1 MKGAAVIIFLI
12 CIIILLAVIILC
24 QQFFILKNKHGI
36 QSELIKITDK
46 ISDILDKDTDEKIMV
61 FTDNK
66 VVMDLSGQINRLVL
80 DRQKVK
86 TDYRKQEISLKKM
99 LANISHDIKT
109 PLTVILGYLE
119 ILRLNDESNI
129 PLQKV
134 ETKAKQV
141 MELINQ
147 FFTFARLEAGDM
159 PVKME
164 KVNINELCRESIL
177 GFYEIL
183 IQKEFTVD
191 ISIPENNLSVY
202 GDREAVER
210 ILTNLIS
217 NAIRYGSDGQ
227 YIGISLYSE
236 NGYILIDIC
245 DKGKGIEKES
255 AGNVFER
262 LYTTGSMSG
271 SLTQGSGL
279 GLAIAKNLAKQMGGD
294 IFMESL
300 PGIKTVFTARLKEYN
315 ESLLKKPEITKT

>member
-1 MKGAAVIIFLI
+1 MNNTTVIVFLI
-12 CIIILLAVIILC
+12 CIIILLAGIILY
-24 QQFFILKNKHGI
+24 QQFFILKKKYKI
-36 QSELIKITDK
+36 QAELIEITHK

-66 VVMDLSGQINRLVL
+66 EVMDLSGQINRLVL

-86 TDYRKQEISLKKM
+86 TNYRKQEISLKKM
-99 LANISHDIKT
+99 IANISHDIKT
-109 PLTVILGYLE
+109 LLTVILGYLE
-119 ILRLNDESNI
+119 IMRINDAENI

-134 ETKAKQV
+134 EAKAKQV

-147 FFTFARLEAGDM
+147 FFTFARIEAGDM

-164 KVNINELCRESIL
+164 KVNINELCRENIL

-191 ISIPENNLSVY
+191 ISIPESSLSVY
-202 GDREAVER
+202 GDKEAIER

-217 NAIRYGSDGQ
+217 NVVRYVSDGK
-227 YIGISLYSE
+227 YIGIFLYSE
-236 NGYILIDIC
+236 NVYILIDVC
-245 DKGKGIEKES
+245 DKGKGIGKES

-262 LYTTGSMSG
+262 LYTTSDTVCNGI
-271 SLTQGSGL
+271 QGSGL

-294 IFMESL
+294 ISMESL
-300 PGIKTVFTARLKEYN
+300 PGVKTVFTARFKEY
-315 ESLLKKPEITKT
+315 KTW